1 MVKHTV
7 GTVDKRKKV
16 RKIIAPEEGSG
27 DSKIM
32 DQKPKKVTNNRFG
45 QSILT
50 NTRKKYHK
58 E

>member
-1 MVKHTV
+1 
-7 GTVDKRKKV
+7 
-16 RKIIAPEEGSG
+16 
-27 DSKIM
+27 M

-58 E
+58 EWGKVKGTGGQWNKNKIHER